1 MQWYQIAEDVA
12 VMQRPLRAFGIDFG
26 RNVTLLRLK
35 DGRLVIHSTAPFLET
50 DVAAIA
56 RFGKPSWLVEATR
69 MHDTFAE
76 QARAAFPDLPYL
88 VPAGFAKA
96 SGVPTK
102 PLLPSPPDWSGE
114 IDVLPI
120 AGLRA
125 LEEHA
130 FYHRR
135 SRTLVVADLL
145 FQFPADTKG
154 WPRTFV
160 RCVMRL
166 PHLRG
171 MSAFFRM
178 MIRDRKK
185 FEASMKTLLQWDFTQ
200 IVLAHR
206 EPVRE
211 EARAMLEQALGD
223 WGFSVGG

>member
-12 VMQRPLRAFGIDFG
+12 VMRRPLRAFGIDFG

-35 DGRLVIHSTAPFLET
+35 DGRLVIHSTAPFFEP
-50 DVAAIA
+50 DVAAIR

-76 QARAAFPDLPYL
+76 QARAAFPDIPYL
-88 VPAGFAKA
+88 APIGFKA
-96 SGVPTK
+96 NGVATK
-102 PLLPSPPDWSGE
+102 PLIPAPSDWSGE

-120 AGLRA
+120 AGLRS

-160 RCVMRL
+160 RYVMRL

-171 MSAFFRM
+171 TSVFFRM

-185 FEASMKTLLQWDFTQ
+185 FEASMKTLLQWDFAQ

-211 EARAMLEQALGD
+211 DARIMIEEALHD
-223 WGFSVGG
+223 WGFSIGG